1 MKTRASNLMIGS
13 TTLAV
18 IAAAF
23 VGLLGFQKIH
33 GIQQRGPLRIIFE
46 GSASGLRKGG
56 GVNFDGVQ
64 VGEILSL
71 KLDNPRKVVALV
83 RLDNSAPIRKDTVV
97 GLEFQGLTGVAAIS
111 LTGDAD
117 AAPPVPLD
125 EDGIP
130 VLTADRSETESIRD
144 ALHNVDRVLVGNQAT
159 LKNALLNFE
168 TYTASLA
175 SKGDAIDSIIR
186 KADNAFASFDS
197 AMTKIDSV
205 VPGLA
210 DGKADEL
217 FQKVK
222 SIRELA
228 ESFNKRSGALMEEG
242 RRSLLDISQAAIKVT
257 RKFEPQAGS
266 GDSPPPP
273 RTPSQKRQ

>member
-23 VGLLGFQKIH
+23 IGFLGFRKIH
-33 GIQQRGPLRIIFE
+33 GIQQQSQLRIIFA
-46 GSASGLRKGG
+46 GSASGLHKGG
-56 GVNFDGVQ
+56 SVNFDGVQ
-64 VGEILSL
+64 VGQITSL
-71 KLDNPRKVVALV
+71 TLDNPRKIVALV
-83 RLDNSAPIRKDTVV
+83 MLDNSAPIRKDTVV

-111 LTGDAD
+111 LTGGAA

-130 VLTADRSETESIRD
+130 TLSADLSETESIRD
-144 ALHNVDRVLVGNQAT
+144 TLHNVDRVLVGNQAM

-175 SKGDAIDSIIR
+175 SKGDAIDSVIR
-186 KADNAFASFDS
+186 KADGAFESFDS
-197 AMTKIDSV
+197 AMAKIDNL
-205 VPGLA
+205 VPSLA

-217 FQKVK
+217 FEKVK

-228 ESFNKRSGALMEEG
+228 ESFNKKSGAVMEEG
-242 RRSLLDISQAAIKVT
+242 RRSLVDISQAAIKVT
-257 RKFEPQAGS
+257 RKFEPQAT
-266 GDSPPPP
+266 GDSPSRPP
-273 RTPSQKRQ
+273 RKPNQKWQ

>member
-56 GVNFDGVQ
+56 SVNFDGVQ

-111 LTGDAD
+111 LTGGAD
-117 AAPPVPLD
+117 AAPPAPLD

-130 VLTADRSETESIRD
+130 VLTADLSETESIRD
-144 ALHNVDRVLVGNQAT
+144 TLHNVDRVLVGNQAT
-159 LKNALLNFE
+159 LKNALLSFE

-222 SIRELA
+222 SIHELA
-228 ESFNKRSGALMEEG
+228 ESFNKRSGAFLEEG

-273 RTPSQKRQ
+273 RPPSQKRQ

>member
-23 VGLLGFQKIH
+23 AGFLGYQKIH
-33 GIQQRGPLRIIFE
+33 GIQQRGPLRIVFE

-56 GVNFDGVQ
+56 SVNFDGVQ

-111 LTGDAD
+111 LTGGAS

-125 EDGIP
+125 EDG
-130 VLTADRSETESIRD
+130 
-144 ALHNVDRVLVGNQAT
+144 
-159 LKNALLNFE
+159 
-168 TYTASLA
+168 
-175 SKGDAIDSIIR
+175 
-186 KADNAFASFDS
+186 
-197 AMTKIDSV
+197 
-205 VPGLA
+205 VP
-210 DGKADEL
+210 
-217 FQKVK
+217 
-222 SIRELA
+222 S
-228 ESFNKRSGALMEEG
+228 
-242 RRSLLDISQAAIKVT
+242 
-257 RKFEPQAGS
+257 
-266 GDSPPPP
+266 
-273 RTPSQKRQ
+273 

>member
-111 LTGDAD
+111 LTGGAD

-228 ESFNKRSGALMEEG
+228 ESFNKRSGAFMEEG
-242 RRSLLDISQAAIKVT
+242 HRSLLDISQAAIKVT

>member
-23 VGLLGFQKIH
+23 IGLLGLQKIQ
-33 GIQQRGPLRIIFE
+33 GIQQRGALRIIFE
-46 GSASGLRKGG
+46 GSASGLRNGG
-56 GVNFDGVQ
+56 SVNFDGVQ

-111 LTGDAD
+111 LTGGAA

-130 VLTADRSETESIRD
+130 VLTADLSETESIRD
-144 ALHNVDRVLVGNQAT
+144 ALHNVDRVLVGNQAA

-175 SKGDAIDSIIR
+175 SKGEAIDSIIR
-186 KADNAFASFDS
+186 KADNAFESFDS
-197 AMTKIDSV
+197 AMTKIDNV
-205 VPGLA
+205 VPSLA

-242 RRSLLDISQAAIKVT
+242 RRSLLDVSQAAIKVT

-266 GDSPPPP
+266 RGSATSP
-273 RTPSQKRQ
+273 RIPSQKRQ